1 MEAGYRT
8 AQENDEKTR
17 EEIVTRHERNA
28 QKIYWRM
35 CKIKGQK
42 QVNEAWERNLKIVGI
57 IEYEDG
63 SYWIVQKP
71 REYP

>member
-1 MEAGYRT
+1 MILD
-8 AQENDEKTR
+8 QETLGIDWE
-17 EEIVTRHERNA
+17 ERNA